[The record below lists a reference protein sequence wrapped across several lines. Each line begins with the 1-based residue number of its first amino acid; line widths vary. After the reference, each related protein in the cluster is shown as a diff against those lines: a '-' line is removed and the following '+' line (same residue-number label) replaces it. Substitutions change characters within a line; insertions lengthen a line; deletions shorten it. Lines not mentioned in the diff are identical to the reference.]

1 MKQKIL
7 IASLCV
13 VLVVLLGVII
23 VANIVQN
30 NSASGAEE
38 TLEQTEEVTVP
49 DDETQESVDV
59 ATNPVD
65 ETEVSTEVPTNP
77 VDVTEVPTEVST
89 EPSNAPTT
97 EPATEP
103 VQATN
108 PPTKP
113 TEGNTSHENPANK
126 TEENET
132 TTLPLFM
139 DSGIAIVDLGNYA
152 GMYVEDGSDTQI
164 DSVAGVVLENTSGHT
179 IQLVQFTLTFGQDT
193 YEFRVTTLPHGAR
206 VLVQEMNKKSF
217 KDVDQNFT
225 AAISAIAH
233 FQQEPSLHTDVFSV
247 TGTETGIELRNLT
260 DKDIA
265 GPIYVYYKTR
275 NSDGY
280 AGGITYRLT
289 IPELKAKSTYAVNAN
304 HFWIGSSE
312 IMFIDY
318 AQ

>member
-1 MKQKIL
+1 M
-7 IASLCV
+7 
-13 VLVVLLGVII
+13 
-23 VANIVQN
+23 
-30 NSASGAEE
+30 
-38 TLEQTEEVTVP
+38 
-49 DDETQESVDV
+49 
-59 ATNPVD
+59 ATNPVN
-65 ETEVSTEVPTNP
+65 ETEVPTEVPTNP

-89 EPSNAPTT
+89 EPS
-97 EPATEP
+97 TEP

-113 TEGNTSHENPANK
+113 TEGNTSHENPVNK

-139 DSGIAIVDLGNYA
+139 DSGIAIVDLGNYS

-164 DSVAGVVLENTSGHT
+164 DSVAGVVLENTSGQT

-193 YEFRVTTLPHGAR
+193 YDFRVTTLPHGAR

-233 FQQEPSLHTDVFSV
+233 FHQEPSLHTDVFSV

-260 DKDIA
+260 NNDIA

-275 NSDGY
+275 NSEGY
-280 AGGITYRLT
+280 AGGITYRVT

-312 IMFIDY
+312 VMFIDY